1 MSVGCAKVL
10 VVRKDT
16 QMESRYRKLDILS
29 LSEVEQEI
37 DLLMSIVDLD
47 NLSDEMFELLT
58 SLTKLAKSLGSTRE
72 W

>member
-1 MSVGCAKVL
+1 MSAPYAKVL

-37 DLLMSIVDLD
+37 DLLMSIIDLD
-47 NLSDEMFELLT
+47 NLSDEMLELLN
-58 SLTKLAKSLGSTRE
+58 SLIKLAKALGSTKDY
-72 W
+72 

>member
-1 MSVGCAKVL
+1 MSDPYVSL
-10 VVRKDT
+10 TIERKDT

-37 DLLMSIVDLD
+37 DLLMSITDLD
-47 NLSDEMFELLT
+47 NLSDEMFELLN
-58 SLTKLAKSLGSTRE
+58 SLIKLAKSLGSRRE